1 MTTKN
6 TRKSVTKPKRKS
18 RSLALGTCS
27 AIPFVNKHGHVMRLA
42 RSMTLRELLKMGV
55 VEIHLAKPGTPLR
68 EGEWRDAEPDAS
80 SPNTKVSRDDSGN
93 APSQSL

>member
-1 MTTKN
+1 MTTKK
-6 TRKSVTKPKRKS
+6 TRKPATKSKRKS

-27 AIPFVNKHGHVMRLA
+27 AIPFVNKEGHVMRLA

-80 SPNTKVSRDDSGN
+80 SPNSAYEPTRQKTTDSK
-93 APSQSL
+93 